1 MDTPG
6 LPLVGRLRTSECQ
19 FVSAFLCPVRDLRI
33 GGVKVQIYHP
43 VEGGQPP
50 ELPEHES
57 GMVEQRVWFP
67 PAFEDFETA
76 MEVTAYVCRR

>member
-1 MDTPG
+1 MQTH
-6 LPLVGRLRTSECQ
+6 
-19 FVSAFLCPVRDLRI
+19 
-33 GGVKVQIYHP
+33 HP
-43 VEGGQPP
+43 VDGQLP

-57 GMVEQRVWFP
+57 GMVEQRAWFP

>member
-1 MDTPG
+1 
-6 LPLVGRLRTSECQ
+6 
-19 FVSAFLCPVRDLRI
+19 
-33 GGVKVQIYHP
+33 VQTHHP

-50 ELPEHES
+50 ELPEPEP
-57 GMVEQRVWFP
+57 GMVEQRMWFP

>member
-1 MDTPG
+1 M
-6 LPLVGRLRTSECQ
+6 
-19 FVSAFLCPVRDLRI
+19 
-33 GGVKVQIYHP
+33 QIYHP
-43 VEGGQPP
+43 AEGGQPA
-50 ELPEHES
+50 ELPEHEP

>member
-1 MDTPG
+1 MQTH
-6 LPLVGRLRTSECQ
+6 Q
-19 FVSAFLCPVRDLRI
+19 
-33 GGVKVQIYHP
+33 P
-43 VEGGQPP
+43 VEGGQLH

-57 GMVEQRVWFP
+57 GMAEQRVWFP